1 MGKQLQLQQQL
12 QWQLPLLKLEGKRA
26 Y

>member
-1 MGKQLQLQQQL
+1 MGKQLQQQL